1 MKKLKNGS
9 YTAILTVIVIV
20 AAIIINLIVGQLPE
34 AIREFDMTDTQI
46 YSISDTSKNFLADL
60 EDEITLYV
68 IADPGTLDSR
78 IEKFVNRY
86 AALSNKVTV
95 ELVDPILHPATV
107 TELGGEE
114 NSILVSCEQTG
125 KTQTISFDDIIV
137 QDLDYSSYY
146 YYGTTSYTETEFDG
160 EGQLTSAIATVTSE
174 VSKKIYTLEGH
185 NEYPLSTG
193 ASDLL
198 DKNGME
204 VDSVNLLLDG
214 GIPEDCDLLLC
225 YAPGSDLS
233 SDEYV
238 QIMNYMNQGG
248 NFLLIAGTQGK
259 SLPNFEKL
267 LESYGLQFANEQA
280 YLADTQRYYANNPY
294 YIFPVNQVSSEIMT
308 GLTSDD
314 LCLVVDATGLL
325 ELDETPD
332 GVSVS
337 SFLTT
342 SSGGTLVTE
351 DSQENGTYIIG
362 ASATKEAVPELI
374 TEEGS
379 LVSETG
385 DVDEKPALD
394 DSVDSTE
401 ESFEE
406 ETSEE
411 NEEETEEQT
420 EETDESETVLSK
432 LVVISAP
439 SIISD
444 QITDVSNLDVFMNA
458 VSWNFDDVTVV
469 SVEAKSLEA
478 SYNTIYNGG
487 IYSVVYIA
495 IIPVALVV
503 IGLFVWMRRRKR

>member
-20 AAIIINLIVGQLPE
+20 AVIIINLIVGQLPE
-34 AIREFDMTDTQI
+34 AIREFDMSNTQI
-46 YSISDTSKNFLADL
+46 YTISDTSKNLLADL
-60 EDEITLYV
+60 ENDIILYV
-68 IADPGTLDSR
+68 IADPSSLDSR

-86 AALSNKVTV
+86 AALSDKVKV
-95 ELVDPILHPATV
+95 ELIDPILHPATV
-107 TELGGEE
+107 TELGGEKD
-114 NSILVSCEQTG
+114 SILVSCEQTG

-146 YYGTTSYTETEFDG
+146 YYGTTSYTETEFDA

-185 NEYPLSTG
+185 NEYSLSTG

-198 DKNGME
+198 KKNGMV

-214 GIPEDCDLLLC
+214 GIPEDCDMLLC

-238 QIMNYMNQGG
+238 QIMNYMSQGG
-248 NFLLIAGTQGK
+248 NFMLIAGTQEK
-259 SLPNFEKL
+259 ALPNFEKL
-267 LESYGLQFANEQA
+267 LEAYGLQFANEQA
-280 YLADTQRYYANNPY
+280 YLADAQRYYANNPY
-294 YIFPVNQVSSEIMT
+294 YIFPMNKTSNEIMT

-314 LCLVVDATGLL
+314 VCLVVDATGLL
-325 ELDETPD
+325 ELDDIPD
-332 GVSVS
+332 GVTVS

-342 SSGGTLVTE
+342 SSEGVLVTQN
-351 DSQENGTYIIG
+351 SQDKGTYIIG
-362 ASATKEAVPELI
+362 ASAVKEAVPEVI
-374 TEEGS
+374 TEDGS
-379 LVSETG
+379 LVSGVE
-385 DVDEKPALD
+385 DANEKPTLD
-394 DSVDSTE
+394 DSADSTE
-401 ESFEE
+401 ESTEDETIEESEE
-406 ETSEE
+406 ETAD
-411 NEEETEEQT
+411 ETEN
-420 EETDESETVLSK
+420 TDEDETVLSK

-469 SVEAKSLEA
+469 SVEAKSLA
-478 SYNTIYNGG
+478 VSYNTIYNGG
-487 IYSVVYIA
+487 VYSVVYIV
-495 IIPVALVV
+495 IVPVALVV